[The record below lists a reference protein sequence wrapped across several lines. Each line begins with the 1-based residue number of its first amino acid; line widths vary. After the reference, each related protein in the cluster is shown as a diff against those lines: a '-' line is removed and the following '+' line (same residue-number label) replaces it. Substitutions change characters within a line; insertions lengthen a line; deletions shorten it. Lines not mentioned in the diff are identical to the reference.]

1 MIEIFVNMELLNPGI
16 EGEQNVELARQYLNV
31 CLYFDNEDMNVG
43 AACAAIAYEE
53 GRRNIL
59 MDVFGHDSPF
69 KGSKGKGKGNT
80 SPSPDRTMLGAA
92 VGRDQTRIYQKN
104 ILIASAARQVV
115 DGEQE
120 SAPASSRPL
129 AAPAVATASSSSGP
143 AVAADPGGSKGH
155 GKGSSGP
162 SGATGLSDP
171 SGAAKGPPKGTL
183 GPYDIDFLAHF
194 AQETQGPPKG
204 AKTPAT
210 TGQGER
216 IDYPQGGTTG
226 LRPGPQ
232 QRKREDAVC
241 SALVSCHTVLA
252 DRCESLVHAP

>member
-1 MIEIFVNMELLNPGI
+1 MELLNPGF
-16 EGEQNVELARQYLNV
+16 EGKQNVELAQQYLNV
-31 CLYFDNEDMNVG
+31 CLYFDNEDMDYSS
-43 AACAAIAYEE
+43 ACAAIAYEE
-53 GRRNIL
+53 GRKNIL
-59 MDVFGHDSPF
+59 LDVFGHDSPF

-104 ILIASAARQVV
+104 VLIASAARQVV
-115 DGEQE
+115 AGAQE
-120 SAPASSRPL
+120 SAPASSSPL

-171 SGAAKGPPKGTL
+171 SGAATGPPKGTP

-204 AKTPAT
+204 AKNPASK
-210 TGQGER
+210 GQGKW
-216 IDYPQGGTTG
+216 IDYPQGGRQGYDPVPNKGRGKMQYAQPWYPATSFAAPMG
-226 LRPGPQ
+226 
-232 QRKREDAVC
+232 
-241 SALVSCHTVLA
+241 
-252 DRCESLVHAP
+252 HAP